1 MTIDKFEGEYRFL
14 SNFYPQPVIFEG
26 MLFPSVE
33 HAYQAAK
40 TLDWD
45 HRERIRALRSP
56 SMAKSAGPQI
66 KKAGL
71 A

>member
-33 HAYQAAK
+33 HAYQEEAQNK
-40 TLDWD
+40 I
-45 HRERIRALRSP
+45 EVGGRSYP
-56 SMAKSAGPQI
+56 GVAR
-66 KKAGL
+66 
-71 A
+71 